1 MFVVQELAGMNMIQ
15 LLVMVQNPRKLV
27 IEMSRLVQLVINEMI
42 PSLGFISAVFDDGG
56 CGQNFQRSS
65 VETAHLLSL
74 SQAIKCI
81 SSGDIV
87 HVNNATN
94 TFLSATAARALLA
107 PWVPPA
113 GLRDSYDVFLSY
125 RWTGSFDED
134 LTLGLFNNLS
144 EEVLGSSGREINVFL
159 DKRRLQDNFQD
170 DFADA
175 LLKSS
180 VPVVI
185 LSTASLQRMMTLN
198 TNSGIDNLLLEWTLI
213 VELLQSKTITHCL
226 PVIIGTYNP
235 SATSCAATWMAN
247 YPTRTSAPCA
257 CRTDGTC
264 SATRRCCG
272 WPCPTAN

>member
-1 MFVVQELAGMNMIQ
+1 
-15 LLVMVQNPRKLV
+15 
-27 IEMSRLVQLVINEMI
+27 MI
-42 PSLGFISAVFDDGG
+42 PSLGFIAAVFSDGG
-56 CGQNFQRSS
+56 SDQNFQRSS
-65 VETAHLLSL
+65 VETAHLVALN
-74 SQAIKCI
+74 QAIRCMSK
-81 SSGDIV
+81 GDIV
-87 HVNNATN
+87 HMNSSTKAR
-94 TFLSATAARALLA
+94 LSAADARAFLHR
-107 PWVPPA
+107 WVPPV
-113 GLRDSYDVFLSY
+113 GLLDCYDVFLSY

-144 EEVLGSSGREINVFL
+144 EDVFGSSGREINVFL

-198 TNSGIDNLLLEWTLI
+198 TDSGIDNLLLEWTLI

-235 SATSCAATWMAN
+235 SAPSCAAVIADFFRDLVKAADGSVFYSGMDSL
-247 YPTRTSAPCA
+247 PDVSVTSIISKV
-257 CRTDGTC
+257 RVMV
-264 SATRRCCG
+264 
-272 WPCPTAN
+272 